1 MTERTPLNPISEGP
15 QILETLHGV
24 KKDVEIL
31 HPLLD
36 LLKDEDGTLSNYA
49 DRILEILA
57 TLDERLIEVSE
68 MIAADRR
75 DRNRHNERIEKL
87 LKLLE
92 APGP

>member
-1 MTERTPLNPISEGP
+1 MTERTPLNPISQGP
-15 QILETLHGV
+15 EILETLVGV
-24 KKDVEIL
+24 KKDVEVL

-49 DRILEILA
+49 DRILEVLA

-68 MIAADRR
+68 MIASDRR

-87 LKLLE
+87 LRLLE